1 MADEVLKLFCTLAHS
16 ADATTEIMDQVLSAN
31 VNILDYSR
39 TQ

>member
-16 ADATTEIMDQVLSAN
+16 ADATTELMDQVLSAN